1 MSLQESEKQLQE
13 KMRQQNKER
22 SQQPLFRSPQLENG
36 YTRIAN
42 ELYEATMQH
51 SLNGYELRVL
61 HAIIRKTYGFGK
73 KTDYIA
79 FSQITELTKI
89 KKTHISR
96 TVAALIQYH
105 IVTKLGN
112 NLGIN
117 KNISEW
123 VVTKLGNS
131 KKALNVLPKM
141 VTELPKLVQP
151 VTELGNEKLPKMA
164 LQKKKETITKE
175 TYTKERALY
184 SKIEDITEEDQ
195 NYIAE
200 KYQVPLAFVKS
211 KLDDM
216 QNWHDENPKKNK
228 KTNWKATLMNWTK
241 RDAVKMAIKNSTANS
256 KYAVTKV

>member
-1 MSLQESEKQLQE
+1 MSLEESERQLQE
-13 KMRQQNKER
+13 KMRLKDKQEAEAKKKA
-22 SQQPLFRSPQLENG
+22 SPQLENG

-42 ELYEATMQH
+42 ELYEATMQY

-73 KTDYIA
+73 KNDYIA

-89 KKTHISR
+89 KKTHVSR
-96 TVAALIQYH
+96 TVAALLSYN

-117 KNISEW
+117 KNISQW
-123 VVTKLGNS
+123 QVTKLGNK

-141 VTELPKLVQP
+141 VSELPKLVKP

-184 SKIEDITEEDQ
+184 SKIEDLKEEDFQ
-195 NYIAE
+195 HISE

-216 QNWHDENPKKNK
+216 QNWHDENPKKNNK
-228 KTNWKATLMNWTK
+228 ANWKATLMNWVK
-241 RDAVKMAIKNSTANS
+241 RDAIKIRSSSANN
-256 KYAVTKV
+256 KYSVTKV